1 MAQTKNKVTQDVRQP
16 LVRQFSVFLEN
27 KVGALLELTRTLREA
42 NIHVCGISVVDTA
55 DSSVVRI
62 VVDDPDRCREVLHKA
77 EIPTGESTIV
87 VVELPSGPEK
97 LDTVLR
103 SLVAAEVNIQ
113 YTYSLMVRPRDKAL
127 LALHCED
134 PEYARDVLV
143 KAEFAVLS
151 QKDISR

>member
-1 MAQTKNKVTQDVRQP
+1 MAATAEAVRPP

-27 KVGALLELTRTLREA
+27 KVGALLDLTRTLKDA

-55 DSSVVRI
+55 DAAVVRI
-62 VVDDPDRCREVLHKA
+62 VVDDPDKCRDVLHEA
-77 EIPTGESTIV
+77 RIPNGESVLV
-87 VVELPSGPEK
+87 VVELPRGPEK
-97 LDTVLR
+97 LDLVLR
-103 SLVAAEVNIQ
+103 TLVAAEVNIQ

-134 PEYARDVLV
+134 PDYARDVLD
-143 KAEFAVLS
+143 KAGYAVLS